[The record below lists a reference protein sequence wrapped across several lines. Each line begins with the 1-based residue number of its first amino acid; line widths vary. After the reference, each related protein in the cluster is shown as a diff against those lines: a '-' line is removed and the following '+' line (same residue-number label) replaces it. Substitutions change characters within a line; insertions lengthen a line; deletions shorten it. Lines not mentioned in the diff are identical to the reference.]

1 MELNY
6 DEVKRKIIEYIK
18 INRVSTTE
26 VADCLGKIGVIENAL
41 PLNRGHF
48 CVGEIRYLFAVGE
61 SNWNVHE
68 DLEKECK
75 NKIVFIDCIDVNNR
89 AIIGDIVSKY
99 TILYKRARAIV
110 TNGKMR
116 DAHILI
122 KENYPIWCSGVSP
135 VGCFNKKVD
144 TQKYIDEINSNR
156 EYYEGAIAVCDD
168 SGCVVIPKDKIT
180 VEFYESLERIEE
192 QEDIWYDC
200 IDRRKWST
208 YRTICLKD
216 YLHRAE

>member
-1 MELNY
+1 MDLNY

-216 YLHRAE
+216 YLHRVE